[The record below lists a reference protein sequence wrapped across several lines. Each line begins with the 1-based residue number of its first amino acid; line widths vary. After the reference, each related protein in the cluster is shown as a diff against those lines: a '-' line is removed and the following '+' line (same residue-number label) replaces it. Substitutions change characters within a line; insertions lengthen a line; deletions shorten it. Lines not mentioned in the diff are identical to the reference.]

1 MQVTELSAKVRRHLD
16 EQTKTLP
23 PDILGWMKQTME
35 THVHIFT
42 GEALGVLKAGLV
54 LDTNFALQVIRYY
67 ASGKSHM
74 LFKMKKNPL
83 FPIYAPKEMVQEV
96 SEKLRLLAEQGYD
109 KTKLNAGWR
118 RLKGMIT
125 IRDVK
130 DEKARSAASEII
142 GKRDPDDVSYVQLY
156 IETGAAA
163 ILTND
168 NDFQNPLV
176 RTFDLE
182 GLQRVVAVFHRG
194 VYSFFLLHDTI
205 PLMMALV
212 GKMLWAVVSAV
223 FSILEGLLD
232 LAVNVVSG
240 TVSMIANVLS
250 GFPDKV
256 WVILGIIALVG
267 GIIAVAH
274 DGAREWIVEKTKELW
289 RKVKPALVRVLEWIT
304 QTVDFVAKLARSSTP
319 YAGVSIVILGEI
331 HQNVTD
337 LVEEVK
343 KMNTAAA

>member
-1 MQVTELSAKVRRHLD
+1 MRRHLD
-16 EQTKTLP
+16 ELTKALSP
-23 PDILGWMKQTME
+23 EFLGWMKQTME

-42 GEALGVLKAGLV
+42 GKALGVLKAGLV
-54 LDTNFALQVIRYY
+54 LDANFAIQAIRYY
-67 ASGKSHM
+67 ASGKTPM

-130 DEKARSAASEII
+130 DEKARSAATEII

-176 RTFDLE
+176 RTFDLKD
-182 GLQRVVAVFHRG
+182 LQRVVAVFHRG
-194 VYSFFLLHDTI
+194 IYSFFLLHNAI
-205 PLMMALV
+205 PIMMALV
-212 GKMLWAVVSAV
+212 EKILLAIVSAV
-223 FSILEGLLD
+223 FSNLEGLLD

-240 TVSMIANVLS
+240 TVSMIAKVLS
-250 GFPDKV
+250 GVPDKV
-256 WVILGIIALVG
+256 WIILGIIALVA

-274 DGAREWIVEKTKELW
+274 DGAREWIVEQIKELW
-289 RKVKPALVRVLEWIT
+289 RKVKPALVRVLEWMT
-304 QTVDFVAKLARSSTP
+304 QTVDFVVKLARSSTP
-319 YAGVSIVILGEI
+319 YAGVSIVILGEVY
-331 HQNVTD
+331 QSVTD